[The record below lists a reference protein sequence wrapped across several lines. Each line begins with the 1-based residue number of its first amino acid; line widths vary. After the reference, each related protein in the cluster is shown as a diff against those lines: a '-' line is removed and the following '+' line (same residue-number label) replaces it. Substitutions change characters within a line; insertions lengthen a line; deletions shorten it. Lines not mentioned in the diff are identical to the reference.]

1 MSEIIKTQAIV
12 LRRINFGDSS
22 KIATFY
28 SEDFGKISAI
38 IKGARS
44 PKSKIGFLI
53 DTTNLLQIVLYK
65 KETRDLQ
72 IVSDVD
78 LIKSYS
84 RIRDDY
90 EKFKYASAI
99 LELLISLTLENENN
113 KKLFDGT
120 VKIFALLDG
129 AGNNPKLLFAKY
141 FLFFLKEIGYELQFQ
156 ICSICRK
163 PLVQGD
169 SVSYNYENGLLCSEC
184 RKDRLT
190 VFDFTKELFNLMLCL
205 NSKNN
210 DIQYCEKELDSIIQL
225 LERFLMNHVNE
236 FTGIKSL
243 KII

>member
-65 KETRDLQ
+65 KDTRDLQ

-84 RIRDDY
+84 RIRDNY
-90 EKFKYASAI
+90 EKYKYASAI
-99 LELLISLTLENENN
+99 LELLTTLTLENENN

-120 VKIFALLDG
+120 VRIFALLDG
-129 AGNNPKLLFAKY
+129 TEDNPKLLFAKY

-163 PLVQGD
+163 PLMPGD

-190 VFDFTKELFNLMLCL
+190 IFNFTTELFNLMLCL

-210 DIQYCEKELDSIIQL
+210 NIQYGEKELDQILQL
-225 LERFLMNHVNE
+225 LERYLMNNVNE

>member
-90 EKFKYASAI
+90 EKFRFASAI
-99 LELLISLTLENENN
+99 LELLTSLTLENENN

-120 VKIFALLDG
+120 VKIFALLD
-129 AGNNPKLLFAKY
+129 NTKNSPKLLFIKY
-141 FLFFLKEIGYELQFQ
+141 FLFFLKEIGYELQFNF
-156 ICSICRK
+156 CSICKK
-163 PLVQGD
+163 PLVPGD

-190 VFDFTKELFNLMLCL
+190 VFNFTKELFNLMLCL
-205 NSKNN
+205 NSKNY
-210 DIQYCEKELDSIIQL
+210 DIPYSEKELDLTIQL

-243 KII
+243 RII

>member
-28 SEDFGKISAI
+28 SEKFGKISAI

-44 PKSKIGFLI
+44 NKSKTGFLI

-65 KETRDLQ
+65 KDTRDIQ

-78 LIKSYS
+78 LIKSYTH
-84 RIRDDY
+84 IRDNF

-99 LELLISLTLENENN
+99 LELLTNLTLENENN

-120 VKIFALLDG
+120 VKIFALLD
-129 AGNNPKLLFAKY
+129 ASEKNPKVLFAKY
-141 FLFFLKEIGYELQFQ
+141 FLFFLKEIGYELQMQ
-156 ICSICRK
+156 NCNICRK
-163 PLVQGD
+163 PLLPGE
-169 SVSYNYENGLLCSEC
+169 SVTYNFENGFICNDC
-184 RKDRLT
+184 KIDRLT
-190 VFDFTKELFNLMLCL
+190 VFEFTKELFNLMLCL

-210 DIQYCEKELDSIIQL
+210 DIQFGEKELDLILQL
-225 LERFLMNHVNE
+225 LERYLMSHVNE

>member
-44 PKSKIGFLI
+44 SKSKTGFLI

-65 KETRDLQ
+65 KDTREIQ
-72 IVSDVD
+72 IVGDVD
-78 LIKSYS
+78 LIKSYTH
-84 RIRDDY
+84 IWDDF

-99 LELLISLTLENENN
+99 LELLTNLTLENENN

-120 VKIFALLDG
+120 VKIFSLLDG
-129 AGNNPKLLFAKY
+129 TGDNSKLLFAKY
-141 FLFFLKEIGYELQFQ
+141 FLFFLKEIGYELQIQ
-156 ICSICRK
+156 NCNICRK
-163 PLVQGD
+163 PLLPGD
-169 SVSYNYENGLLCSEC
+169 SVSYNYENGFICSEC
-184 RKDRLT
+184 KIDRLT
-190 VFDFTKELFNLMLCL
+190 IFDFSKELFNLMLCL

-210 DIQYCEKELDSIIQL
+210 DIQFGEKELDLIIQL
-225 LERFLMNHVNE
+225 LERFLMSHLSE

>member
-44 PKSKIGFLI
+44 PKSKIGLLI
-53 DTTNLLQIVLYK
+53 DTTNLVQIVLYK
-65 KETRDLQ
+65 KETRNLQ

-90 EKFKYASAI
+90 EKFKYASSI
-99 LELLISLTLENENN
+99 LELLTSLTLENENN

-120 VKIFALLDG
+120 VKILALLDG
-129 AGNNPKLLFAKY
+129 AGDNPKLFFVKY

-156 ICSICRK
+156 ICGICSK
-163 PLVQGD
+163 PLVRGD

-184 RKDRLT
+184 RKDRIT

-210 DIQYCEKELDSIIQL
+210 DIQYGEKELDLIIKL

>member
-44 PKSKIGFLI
+44 SKSKFGFLI

-65 KETRDLQ
+65 KDTRDIQ
-72 IVSDVD
+72 IVGDVD
-78 LIKSYS
+78 LIKSYTH
-84 RIRDDY
+84 IRDDF
-90 EKFKYASAI
+90 EKIKYASAI
-99 LELLISLTLENENN
+99 LELLTNLTLENENN

-120 VKIFALLDG
+120 VKIFSLLDDTG
-129 AGNNPKLLFAKY
+129 DNSKLLFAKY
-141 FLFFLKEIGYELQFQ
+141 FLFFLKEIGYELQFKN
-156 ICSICRK
+156 CNICRK
-163 PLVQGD
+163 QLLPGD
-169 SVSYNYENGLLCSEC
+169 SVSYNYENGLICSEC
-184 RKDRLT
+184 RIDRLT
-190 VFDFTKELFNLMLCL
+190 VFDFSKELFNLMLCL

-210 DIQYCEKELDSIIQL
+210 DIQFGEKELDLIIQL
-225 LERFLMNHVNE
+225 LERFLMNNVNE

>member
-44 PKSKIGFLI
+44 SKSKTGFLI

-65 KETRDLQ
+65 KETRDIQ

-84 RIRDDY
+84 HIRDDY
-90 EKFKYASAI
+90 EKFTHASAI
-99 LELLISLTLENENN
+99 LELLTNLTLENEQN
-113 KKLFDGT
+113 KKLFEGT
-120 VKIFALLDG
+120 VKIFSLLDG

-156 ICSICRK
+156 NCSICRK
-163 PLVQGD
+163 PLD
-169 SVSYNYENGLLCSEC
+169 TEESVSYNYENGMICSEC
-184 RKDRLT
+184 RKDRLIIY
-190 VFDFTKELFNLMLCL
+190 DFTKELFNLMLCL
-205 NSKNN
+205 NSKNY
-210 DIQYCEKELDSIIQL
+210 DIRYGEKELDLIIQF
-225 LERFLMNHVNE
+225 LERFLM
-236 FTGIKSL
+236 
-243 KII
+243 

>member
-44 PKSKIGFLI
+44 PKSKTGFLI

-65 KETRDLQ
+65 KETRDIQ

-84 RIRDDY
+84 HIRDDY
-90 EKFKYASAI
+90 EKFKHASAI
-99 LELLISLTLENENN
+99 LELLTNLTLENEQN
-113 KKLFDGT
+113 KKLFEGT
-120 VKIFALLDG
+120 VKIFSLLDG
-129 AGNNPKLLFAKY
+129 AGDNPKLLFAKY
-141 FLFFLKEIGYELQFQ
+141 FLFFLKEIGYELQFNN
-156 ICSICRK
+156 CSICRK
-163 PLVQGD
+163 PLNTEL
-169 SVSYNYENGLLCSEC
+169 SVSYNYENGMICGEC
-184 RKDRLT
+184 RKDRLI
-190 VFDFTKELFNLMLCL
+190 VYDFTKELFNLMLCL
-205 NSKNN
+205 NSRNN
-210 DIQYCEKELDSIIQL
+210 NIPYGEKELDLIIQL
-225 LERFLMNHVNE
+225 LERFLMNNVNE
-236 FTGIKSL
+236 FKGIKSL